1 MSKYN
6 KETLELYLKYAQ
18 ESATSAF
25 YRKDNEHY
33 EKMLLVCNVIKRW
46 LYELQKPPP
55 EGFYECVN
63 SIVGY
68 SYGDVSGIKFREVL
82 VDDRAI
88 LRR

>member
-33 EKMLLVCNVIKRW
+33 DKMLLVCNVIKRE
-46 LYELQKPPP
+46 LYELHSPPP
-55 EGFYECVN
+55 EGFREYVN
-63 SIVGY
+63 SVVGY
-68 SYGDVSGIKFREVL
+68 SYGDAGFHRFREVL